1 MSKKIIFTN
10 GLIDLAQPRLG
21 SKVIFKT
28 DDFFASANR
37 IIDPSPAIFK
47 EGLFDKN
54 GKWMDGWESRRKRT
68 SGHDFLII
76 KLGKSG
82 SINKVDVDTSH
93 FNGNQPSMI
102 SLEGCYSKSKNI
114 KDLKWKTLIGK
125 KKTKANS
132 HHIFKSSS
140 KSIFT
145 HIKLNIFPDGG
156 VARLRL
162 YGSISKEN
170 NKFGN
175 KTINLASLLN
185 GASVIACNNEHF
197 GKAENILAPGKAK
210 NMGDG
215 WETRRRRDKGFDW
228 LILNPING
236 KKINKIEIS
245 THHFKGNFPSHCSL
259 QAAFVPNKKSSSSII
274 KNSVKWKFLLNKVN
288 LSANKTHKFKNIL
301 MKNDKINFIKI
312 NIFPDGGISRFKIF
326 GKSI

>member
-1 MSKKIIFTN
+1 MSKKIIFIN

-37 IIDPSPAIFK
+37 VIDPSPAIFK
-47 EGLFDKN
+47 EGVFDKN

-68 SGHDFLII
+68 QGHDFLII
-76 KLGKSG
+76 KLGKPG

-102 SLEGCYSKSKNI
+102 SLEGCYSKSKDI
-114 KDLKWKTLIGK
+114 KNLKWKILINK
-125 KKTKANS
+125 KKTKPDS
-132 HHIFKSSS
+132 HHIFNTFS
-140 KSIFT
+140 KTVFT

-162 YGSISKEN
+162 YGSVSKKN
-170 NKFGN
+170 NEFGD

-236 KKINKIEIS
+236 KKIEKIEIS
-245 THHFKGNFPSHCSL
+245 THHFKGNFPSQCSL
-259 QAAFVPNKKSSSSII
+259 QAAYVANKKSPPSIV
-274 KNSVKWKFLLNKVN
+274 KNSAKWKFLLHKVN
-288 LSANKTHKFKNIL
+288 LSGNKTHIFKNRL

-326 GKSI
+326 GKPI

>member
-132 HHIFKSSS
+132 HHMFKSSS

-236 KKINKIEIS
+236 KKIDKIEIS

-274 KNSVKWKFLLNKVN
+274 KSSVKWKFLLNKVN

>member
-1 MSKKIIFTN
+1 MSEKIIFTN

-21 SKVIFKT
+21 SKVIFRT
-28 DDFFASANR
+28 DDFFASADR
-37 IIDPSPAIFK
+37 IIDPSAPVFK

-68 SGHDFLII
+68 PGHDYLII
-76 KLGKSG
+76 KLGKPG
-82 SINKVDVDTSH
+82 SISKVNVDTSH

-102 SLEGCYSKSKNI
+102 SIEACNSKSNNI
-114 KDLKWKTLIGK
+114 KNFKWKSLLVK

-132 HHIFKSSS
+132 HHIFKTSS
-140 KSIFT
+140 KSVFT

-162 YGSISKEN
+162 YGNISKEKN
-170 NKFGN
+170 DFKN
-175 KTINLASLLN
+175 KTINLASLLD

-228 LILNPING
+228 LILNSIDG
-236 KKINKIEIS
+236 EKIDKIEIS

-259 QAAFVPNKKSSSSII
+259 QAAYITTKKSSSSIVSGS
-274 KNSVKWKFLLNKVN
+274 NKWKILMNKTM
-288 LSANKTHKFKNIL
+288 LKANKTHTFRNVL

-326 GKSI
+326 GKAK